1 MSSPSRLGQNREHF
15 SLDSRRPASVVLI
28 SRRQPADWRPPEV
41 VCVLSRRLGL
51 DAIGEPAQDG
61 VPEPPQFAL
70 NDGVRLMRVPTGG
83 FGWVIGDREVARAG
97 LLSWRGV

>member
-1 MSSPSRLGQNREHF
+1 VSF
-15 SLDSRRPASVVLI
+15 SSVVVSLPI
-28 SRRQPADWRPPEV
+28 GDRQRSFAFYRDDLVSTPSASRPRTV
-41 VCVLSRRLGL
+41 S
-51 DAIGEPAQDG
+51 
-61 VPEPPQFAL
+61 EPPQFAL